1 MDINVELLVGTKVRD
16 VNGESVGRIEEF
28 RVERDGNSCRVES
41 YLIGASALVER
52 LAAWTLVR
60 PVVRALHTRKLYRV
74 YDVPWQDMDLSD
86 PARPKLRIARSD
98 LRHIK

>member
-16 VNGESVGRIEEF
+16 VNGESVGHIEEL

-60 PVVRALHTRKLYRV
+60 PVVRAMHARKLYRL
-74 YDVPWQDMDLSD
+74 YDVPWQEMDLSD
-86 PARPKLRIARSD
+86 PARPKLRISMND
-98 LRHIK
+98 LRHVK